1 MSKLSYGPVLFN
13 WSPETWRDAHFRI
26 ADEAPIDSVQ
36 LGEIVCSKRAP
47 FLAPHLPAVIERLQ
61 AAGKEVILASPALVT
76 TERERQAVRELIES
90 ADLPIEANDIG
101 ALPHLAGRPHMV
113 GPLVNVYNE
122 QALAWMAKRGATRV
136 TLPAEIAGPAIAT
149 IAAAA
154 QALSVEVEV
163 QVFGRLPLAIS
174 ARCYHARA
182 LGLHK
187 DGCQFVCGQ
196 DADGMEVTTL
206 DGEAF
211 LAVNGTQ
218 TLSQSYHA
226 LLPELGALTG
236 AGVTRFRLWPHACDM
251 VAVARLFRD
260 VLDGHAEPGPALE
273 TLRGLLGGAELANG
287 YYHGKQGVAFAAE

>member
-90 ADLPIEANDIG
+90 SDLPIEANDIG
-101 ALPHLAGRPHMV
+101 ALPHLANRPHMV

-226 LLPELGALTG
+226 LLPELRPLTE

-251 VAVARLFRD
+251 VAVSRLFRD
-260 VLDGHAEPGPALE
+260 ALDGKADPADSLE